1 MKILPN
7 LDVLRF
13 FLASLVL
20 IQHVALLSKALG
32 LPSYN
37 ELPVFHKGTEAVYM
51 FFTLSGFLIIRLIY
65 LEKEKGHFSIK
76 KFYMRRIL
84 RIFPLYYLIVV
95 FGFVFNHLILPQTGF
110 TTDYNYELDNAILLT
125 TFFLPNVYA
134 DLYEIGA
141 IHQVIWSIGIEEQ
154 FYIMIAPFSY
164 FIKKHWLLNA
174 LIIFTVGYLILFHFT
189 GIALFARF
197 RMLYFFLF
205 FGGIISVLDEK
216 NMLEFLKTNKIIP
229 LVIIVLTILYY
240 TTGLFNF
247 ENLFLKNVTAML
259 LLGLFIHSISCNNF
273 GVTVTNKAINYL
285 GKVSY
290 GIYMYHISV
299 IYAVLFVFLKVE
311 FLSELNDVV
320 VILLIN
326 LLVIGLTIFVSHL
339 SYKYFEMKFLSLK
352 NKFRD

>member
-13 FLASLVL
+13 VLASLVL

-32 LPSYN
+32 LPSYSG
-37 ELPVFHKGTEAVYM
+37 LPVFHKGTEAVYM

-84 RIFPLYYLIVV
+84 RIFPLYYLIVI

-110 TTDYNYELDNAILLT
+110 ATDYNYELDNAILLT

-134 DLYEIGA
+134 KLYEIGA

-174 LIIFTVGYLILFHFT
+174 LIAFTVVYMILFHFS
-189 GIALFARF
+189 GIELFEKF

-205 FGGIISVLDEK
+205 FGGVISVLDEK
-216 NMLEFLKTNKIIP
+216 KKLEFLKTSKFIP
-229 LVIIVLTILYY
+229 LVIMSLTVLYY
-240 TTGLFNF
+240 TTGIFNF
-247 ENLFLKNVTAML
+247 DNLFLTNLSAML
-259 LLGLFIHSISCNNF
+259 ILGLFIHSISCNNF
-273 GVTVTNKAINYL
+273 GITIRNKAVNYL

-299 IYAVLFVFLKVE
+299 IYVVLFIFLKVD
-311 FLSELNDVV
+311 FLRELNDVV

-326 LLVIGLTIFVSHL
+326 LFVMLLTVFVSHL

>member
-141 IHQVIWSIGIEEQ
+141 IHQVIWSIGI
-154 FYIMIAPFSY
+154 
-164 FIKKHWLLNA
+164 
-174 LIIFTVGYLILFHFT
+174 
-189 GIALFARF
+189 
-197 RMLYFFLF
+197 
-205 FGGIISVLDEK
+205 
-216 NMLEFLKTNKIIP
+216 
-229 LVIIVLTILYY
+229 
-240 TTGLFNF
+240 
-247 ENLFLKNVTAML
+247 
-259 LLGLFIHSISCNNF
+259 
-273 GVTVTNKAINYL
+273 
-285 GKVSY
+285 
-290 GIYMYHISV
+290 
-299 IYAVLFVFLKVE
+299 
-311 FLSELNDVV
+311 
-320 VILLIN
+320 
-326 LLVIGLTIFVSHL
+326 
-339 SYKYFEMKFLSLK
+339 
-352 NKFRD
+352 

>member
-1 MKILPN
+1 M
-7 LDVLRF
+7 
-13 FLASLVL
+13 
-20 IQHVALLSKALG
+20 
-32 LPSYN
+32 
-37 ELPVFHKGTEAVYM
+37 
-51 FFTLSGFLIIRLIY
+51 
-65 LEKEKGHFSIK
+65 
-76 KFYMRRIL
+76 
-84 RIFPLYYLIVV
+84 
-95 FGFVFNHLILPQTGF
+95 
-110 TTDYNYELDNAILLT
+110 
-125 TFFLPNVYA
+125 
-134 DLYEIGA
+134 
-141 IHQVIWSIGIEEQ
+141 
-154 FYIMIAPFSY
+154 
-164 FIKKHWLLNA
+164 
-174 LIIFTVGYLILFHFT
+174 
-189 GIALFARF
+189 
-197 RMLYFFLF
+197 
-205 FGGIISVLDEK
+205 LDEK